1 MWLRFPSWHTWL
13 TWRMWVSWGVICL
26 DFSSSGMRI
35 LYAWKS
41 RSARRPLVL
50 VQGLSVTGGY
60 ALTCLALVSGIL
72 THLVINNFLDRV
84 FKSLSAHQWW
94 MYRNGTKP
102 FCSCDV
108 SQLCVVWRLL
118 GDSVSLPACCSFGAP
133 LHVSSVICSPLWEVL
148 GRKAEEQACTKW
160 EGRRQKVIYMWK
172 AFVPKRKNL
181 PC

>member
-1 MWLRFPSWHTWL
+1 MAH
-13 TWRMWVSWGVICL
+13 MKDVGVVRSDMSRLQQFWNENSVCL
-26 DFSSSGMRI
+26 KVQVNEATLGACTGLECYWWIRTDMFSFGFGDF
-35 LYAWKS
+35 
-41 RSARRPLVL
+41 
-50 VQGLSVTGGY
+50 
-60 ALTCLALVSGIL
+60 
-72 THLVINNFLDRV
+72 NNFLDRV